1 MFLRIKIKTTHWK
14 AHCRDETPTH
24 HIQWQPSPSIP
35 PKSKIITLP
44 IRHLTAT
51 CYARKQKSNIYK
63 LLNERK
69 CNWGILDSAR
79 LSFNYKG
86 HSKISYKYAKLQGV
100 LYPGGFQRN
109 GLKMN
114 LWQAK
119 RFRETMACLFCWGSR
134 KVEKA
139 WRDWICLEAVQ
150 INSSHIQLSRS
161 LSHGLN
167 ILQGGEALYPASI
180 RLLWGKKWK

>member
-1 MFLRIKIKTTHWK
+1 MQDSHHWDWNLKCRSFWAQLSVQLHWLYVQQVGLSPDINIHGVLKAENHKKNLNNRISIWKNNYLPTMFLRIKIKTTHWK
-14 AHCRDETPTH
+14 AYCREETPTH
-24 HIQWQPSPSIP
+24 HIQWQSSPSIP

-69 CNWGILDSAR
+69 CNWGILDSAS

-100 LYPGGFQRN
+100 LYPGGFLRN
-109 GLKMN
+109 GLEN
-114 LWQAK
+114 E
-119 RFRETMACLFCWGSR
+119 FMAS
-134 KVEKA
+134 
-139 WRDWICLEAVQ
+139 
-150 INSSHIQLSRS
+150 
-161 LSHGLN
+161 
-167 ILQGGEALYPASI
+167 
-180 RLLWGKKWK
+180 KKI